1 MPGTAHAR
9 NESEGARIRV
19 GLAGWSYAHWVGTVY
34 PSRPTP
40 NFHPLEFLARYL
52 DAMEINTSFYQPLR
66 PEISRLWIRK
76 VRANPDFLFTV
87 KLGRRFTHER
97 SLDAAEV
104 AAFKDGIFP
113 LLHAGK
119 MGALLMQFPWS
130 FRFTAE
136 NRQFLIDLRRA
147 FHEFPLAAEMRHSSW
162 MMDEALG
169 TLIDYRIAFCN
180 LDQPEHTRAM
190 PPTSFLTSATGYV
203 RLHGRDRRN
212 WFRDFDDSALRLSTS
227 NYLYSPD
234 ELAAWQQRIEHI
246 RPHARKI
253 FIIANNDGGGKAVLN
268 ALQLQAMLQPG
279 RRLAPANLIARYRLQ
294 MQDFHSDQP
303 VQRSL
308 FDPAGRVAA

>member
-1 MPGTAHAR
+1 MPIAGHAR
-9 NESEGARIRV
+9 QESEGARIHV
-19 GLAGWSYAHWVGTVY
+19 GVAGWSYAHWLGTVY
-34 PSRPTP
+34 PSRPSR

-76 VRANPDFLFTV
+76 VEANPDFLFTV

-97 SLDAAEV
+97 SLNAVEV
-104 AAFKDGIFP
+104 TAFKEGIFP
-113 LLHAGK
+113 LLRARK
-119 MGALLMQFPWS
+119 IGALLMQFPWS

-136 NRQFLIDLRRA
+136 NKQFLINLRRA
-147 FHEFPLAAEMRHSSW
+147 FHEFPLVAEMRHSSW
-162 MMDEALG
+162 MMEEALG

-180 LDQPEHTRAM
+180 LDQPEHSRAM
-190 PPTSFLTSATGYV
+190 PPTSFLTSAVGYV

-212 WFRDFDDSALRLSTS
+212 WLRDFDSPALRVSTS
-227 NYLYSPD
+227 NYLYSPA

-253 FIIANNDGGGKAVLN
+253 VVIANNDGGGKAVVN
-268 ALQLQAMLQPG
+268 ALQLQARLQAG
-279 RRLAPANLIARYRLQ
+279 RHLAPAGLIARYRLE
-294 MQDFHSDQP
+294 MQDFHSDRP

-308 FDPAGRVAA
+308 FEPASRVAA